1 MVPMPRMMLP
11 VFTAAQFLLAGCAGP
26 GFVSSETTLTQ
37 LVSQREIAFAKTMAD
52 RDRNAFASFIADDAI
67 FFSGDKALRGK
78 DAILT
83 NWSAFFK
90 EAGAPFSW
98 QPDTV
103 QVLDSGMLALTSGPV
118 HSADGKLIGRFNS
131 IWRRETDAEW
141 RVVFDKG
148 SPVCDCAHK

>member
-67 FFSGDKALRGK
+67 FFSGDKALRG
-78 DAILT
+78 
-83 NWSAFFK
+83 
-90 EAGAPFSW
+90 
-98 QPDTV
+98 
-103 QVLDSGMLALTSGPV
+103 
-118 HSADGKLIGRFNS
+118 
-131 IWRRETDAEW
+131 
-141 RVVFDKG
+141 
-148 SPVCDCAHK
+148 